1 MKIKILTVGKLKE
14 TYLKDGIQEYKKRLG
29 SYCQMEL
36 IEVADEKAPEKLS
49 DAEME
54 QVKVKEGNKLLSKI
68 KESEYVISLA
78 INGKLESS
86 ESFAALLDKVG
97 IDGKSTI
104 TFVIGGSLGL
114 SGEVLTRSNYS
125 ISFGKMTY
133 PHQLMRLML
142 VEQVYRA
149 YRINNGHAY
158 HK

>member
-1 MKIKILTVGKLKE
+1 MKIKIVTVGKLKE
-14 TYLKDGIQEYKKRLG
+14 RYLKDGIQEYKKRLG
-29 SYCQMEL
+29 SYCQIEL

-49 DAEME
+49 QAEME
-54 QVKVKEGNKLLSKI
+54 QVKDREGKKILSRI

-78 INGKLESS
+78 IEGNLESS
-86 ESFAALLDKVG
+86 ESFAAIIDKVG
-97 IDGKSTI
+97 IDGKSSI
-104 TFVIGGSLGL
+104 VFVIGGSLGL
-114 SGEVLTRSNYS
+114 SEEVLIRSDHK

-142 VEQVYRA
+142 IEQVYRA